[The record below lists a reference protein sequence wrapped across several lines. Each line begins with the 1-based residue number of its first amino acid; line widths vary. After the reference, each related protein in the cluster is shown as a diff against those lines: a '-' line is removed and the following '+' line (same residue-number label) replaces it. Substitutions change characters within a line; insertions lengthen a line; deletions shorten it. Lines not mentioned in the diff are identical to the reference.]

1 MNVADGSAN
10 DDANRPD
17 DDDDDGDEEEVGDWW
32 PLQN

>member
-1 MNVADGSAN
+1 MNVADGRAN

-17 DDDDDGDEEEVGDWW
+17 DDDDGDEEEVDDWW